1 MGNAKAKLK
10 LAELLELLLGASLVL
25 ALLVSCSSKD
35 SPIEEEPGRVVKAPA
50 PTGVPV
56 APDHPHATVHGTGQ
70 EARPPATNK
79 AATEAA
85 TAPPTLKVGETAEL
99 GSVKVTLNSVR
110 EHSFD
115 DYRHGGKTYQ
125 GRFYSV
131 VDVTIQNTEQK
142 GIPTYDV
149 PLFLRDGEGNSF
161 EVQPISD
168 QEPYPSGG
176 MFPGRKNSGEL
187 AYDLGTK
194 PEEGPLFFSATHGE
208 AHATWKFSLHW
219 QQPSAS

>member
-10 LAELLELLLGASLVL
+10 LALELLLGASLVL
-25 ALLVSCSSKD
+25 ALLASCSSKD
-35 SPIEEEPGRVVKAPA
+35 SPIEEGPGRVVKAPA

-56 APDHPHATVHGTGQ
+56 APDHPHAKAHGPGP
-70 EARPPATNK
+70 EARL
-79 AATEAA
+79 
-85 TAPPTLKVGETAEL
+85 PTSDKDDTVSPTREVGETAEL

-131 VDVTIQNTEQK
+131 VDVTIHNTGQK
-142 GIPTYDV
+142 GIPTYDA
-149 PLFLRDGEGNSF
+149 PLFLSDGEGNSF

-208 AHATWKFSLHW
+208 AHATWEFSLDW

>member
-1 MGNAKAKLK
+1 MGKAKLK
-10 LAELLELLLGASLVL
+10 LAKLALELLLVASLVL
-25 ALLVSCSSKD
+25 ALVVSCSSKN
-35 SPIEEEPGRVVKAPA
+35 SPIEEGPATVKAPA
-50 PTGVPV
+50 
-56 APDHPHATVHGTGQ
+56 AN
-70 EARPPATNK
+70 NK
-79 AATEAA
+79 ADSFAG
-85 TAPPTLKVGETAEL
+85 TAPSTLKVGETAKL
-99 GSVKVTLNSVR
+99 GAVKVTLNGVR

-131 VDVTIQNTEQK
+131 VDVTIHNTGQK

-161 EVQPISD
+161 EVQPISE

-208 AHATWKFSLHW
+208 AHVTWKFSLDW
-219 QQPSAS
+219 QQASAS